1 MEILEQN
8 VPLRTDDQGVV
19 RVGNTRVLFE
29 LVVRSY
35 LQGHTPEEIVRQY
48 STLEL
53 ADVYGALAYFLQHR
67 DQVEE
72 YLEQREEQ
80 AAEVRRKLDEAG
92 AAVEVEISLGPHS

>member
-8 VPLRTDDQGVV
+8 VPLRTDDRDVV

-35 LQGHTPEEIVRQY
+35 LQGHTPEEIVRQH

-53 ADVYGALAYFLQHR
+53 ADVYGALPISFSTEIR
-67 DQVEE
+67 WKNTFSVEGSRQQKCE
-72 YLEQREEQ
+72 INCR
-80 AAEVRRKLDEAG
+80 RRK
-92 AAVEVEISLGPHS
+92 SPC

>member
-8 VPLRTDDQGVV
+8 VPLRTDDRGVV

-53 ADVYGALAYFLQHR
+53 ANVYGALAYFLQHR

-72 YLEQREEQ
+72 YLQRRGEQ
-80 AAEVRRKLDEAG
+80 ATEVRDKLQEAEI
-92 AAVEVEISLGPHS
+92 AVLEN